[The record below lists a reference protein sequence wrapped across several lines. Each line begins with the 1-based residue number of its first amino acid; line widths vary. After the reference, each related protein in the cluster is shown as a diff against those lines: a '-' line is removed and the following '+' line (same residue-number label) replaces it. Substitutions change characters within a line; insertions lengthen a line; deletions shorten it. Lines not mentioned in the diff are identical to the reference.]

1 MNPANTTAL
10 DTADMIDVGNS
21 PCRFKSQIRARIT
34 KAWLVKNKEINQT
47 LRLLAD
53 MTVELYHLWYSI
65 DGMPMGGLRSP
76 LRIFQAAQVAVIS
89 LFPMLIPDI

>member
-1 MNPANTTAL
+1 MNSANKTAL
-10 DTADMIDVGNS
+10 DTADMIDVGKS

-34 KAWLVKNKEINQT
+34 KAWLVNFKEINQT

-65 DGMPMGGLRSP
+65 DEDAHGWIAFSTEDSRQHRL
-76 LRIFQAAQVAVIS
+76 Q
-89 LFPMLIPDI
+89 

>member
-10 DTADMIDVGNS
+10 DIADVIDVGKS
-21 PCRFKSQIRARIT
+21 PCRFKLQIRARIT

-53 MTVELYHLWYSI
+53 MTEELYHLWYSI
-65 DGMPMGGLRSP
+65 DEDAHGDCFLH
-76 LRIFQAAQVAVIS
+76 
-89 LFPMLIPDI
+89 